1 VKNVLYQQLEQE
13 RLLNQVTAQIRQSL
27 DLPVILSTAVEQ
39 LRELLQVDRVLIY
52 QFENNQLVTPPPGI
66 GSVEGSL
73 SEPSEQFEPEHPVK
87 ILHSAL
93 SEFSG
98 QVTYEARSSEK
109 VQSVLHQREQDNC
122 FINVPNCREKYCK
135 GFALAVPDIE
145 ATYHSSPC
153 LVEFLRGVQVRAKLV
168 VSIVVK
174 EQLWG
179 LLISHQC
186 FETYQWQEQQI
197 KFVVQITEHLSIAIY
212 QAQLFA
218 QVQQQKHTLEQRVQ
232 ERTQA
237 LQDTLLAAQAANRT
251 KGEFLAA
258 MSHELRTPLTC
269 IIGISATLLRLQSD
283 SLTHQKILQQKQESY
298 LETIHNSGTH
308 LLDLINDILDLS
320 QVEAGK
326 TILQI
331 STFSL
336 TKLAQQSLHLFRD
349 QAQRQDLILKG
360 ELQIQPEQDLFT
372 ADERRVKQ
380 ILYNL
385 FSNAIKFTPAKGEVT
400 LRVKVSDN
408 VAVFEVE
415 DTGIGIPQEQQHLLF
430 EKFQQIDASYH
441 RRYGG
446 TGLGL
451 ALTKQLVELH
461 GGVIQFK
468 SQVDVGSIFTVYLP
482 AQSLGVVKASKKS
495 VSYTVKTHSSPPNSS
510 EHNPCFVVIEQEE
523 STATLIC
530 ELLTAS
536 GYQVVWLGQGLTA
549 IQQIQLLQPR
559 WIIIDLDLPSQAGY
573 EMIQLL
579 QQNTA
584 TETIKV
590 LAMISPQFEKTSLE
604 EWNITV
610 DIFLKKP
617 LKSEVLIDAIIK
629 LEIENELK
637 I

>member
-1 VKNVLYQQLEQE
+1 MKNALYQQLEQE

-39 LRELLQVDRVLIY
+39 LQKLLQVNRVIIY
-52 QFENNQLVTPPPGI
+52 QFESYQLVTPDL
-66 GSVEGSL
+66 EGETIEGL
-73 SEPSEQFEPEHPVK
+73 ASEAFQPEVPSHHLPSTSPQ
-87 ILHSAL
+87 
-93 SEFSG
+93 FSG
-98 QVTYEARSSEK
+98 RVTYEARETENIP
-109 VQSVLHQREQDNC
+109 SVLDFHQTEEC
-122 FINVPNCREKYCK
+122 FDEAVHCREKFRQGGYV
-135 GFALAVPDIE
+135 AIPDIE
-145 ATYHSSPC
+145 LAYATSPC
-153 LVEFLRGVQVRAKLV
+153 LLEFLRKVKVRAKLV
-168 VSIVVK
+168 VPITVK
-174 EQLWG
+174 KQLWG
-179 LLISHQC
+179 LLIAHQC
-186 FETYQWQEQQI
+186 FETYQWQKQQI

-218 QVQQQKHTLEQRVQ
+218 QVQQQKQTLEQRVQ

-237 LQDTLLAAQAANRT
+237 LQDTLLAAQAANRA
-251 KGEFLAA
+251 KSEFLAA

-269 IIGISATLLRLQSD
+269 VIGISATLLRLISD
-283 SLTHQKILQQKQESY
+283 SLTYQKILQQKQKSY
-298 LETIHNSGTH
+298 LETIHDSGTH
-308 LLDLINDILDLS
+308 LLALINDILDLS

-331 STFSL
+331 SQLSL

-349 QAQRQDLILKG
+349 QAQRQDVGLKC
-360 ELQIQPEQDLFT
+360 ELQIQPNQDLFA

-385 FSNAIKFTPAKGEVT
+385 LSNGIKFTPAKGEVT

-430 EKFQQIDASYH
+430 EKFQQIDSSYH

-468 SQVDVGSIFTVYLP
+468 SKVDEGSIFTVYLP
-482 AQSLGVVKASKKS
+482 TQQIGWEKASTKS
-495 VSYTVKTHSSPPNSS
+495 VSHPVKTDSPLYNPSD
-510 EHNPCFVVIEQEE
+510 HNPCFVVIEQEE
-523 STATLIC
+523 ATATLIC

-559 WIIIDLDLPSQAGY
+559 GIIIDLDLPSQAGY
-573 EMIQLL
+573 EIIQLL
-579 QQNTA
+579 QQNPA

-590 LAMISPQFEKTSLE
+590 LVMISPNFDPKSLE
-604 EWNITV
+604 QWNITV
-610 DIFLKKP
+610 DILLKKP
-617 LKSEVLIDAIIK
+617 LQSDVLIDAILE
-629 LEIENELK
+629 LEIENEIK